1 MARRQ
6 IVVRWLARALLAAI
20 FVVAMT
26 STAVAKDAKHAHHA
40 KSKSKSKTSSGTGG
54 TAAAPNV
61 GQPVPTPVGSTTGT
75 ITFTPASV
83 VEGQTAVAS
92 GTLASADSGQPVSLE
107 IETRPGVWDAVATDT
122 VGAGGAFSI
131 SWRASVVGIFA
142 MRVVSGAL
150 ASSSASVST
159 PEAPLTIIRSVLA
172 TYYGP
177 GLYGNH
183 TACGETLTRHI
194 LGVASRT
201 LPCGTP
207 VTLYY
212 DGEALTVPVI
222 DRGPYTNGAAFD
234 LTFATAR
241 ALGITE
247 TVSVGYTDQLGKKI
261 LATDWY
267 PAGST
272 GPTGVSGATG
282 STGSG
287 SSAGAGGGSLG
298 GGATAPS

>member
-1 MARRQ
+1 
-6 IVVRWLARALLAAI
+6 VVRWLARALLAAI
-20 FVVAMT
+20 FAIAMT
-26 STAVAKDAKHAHHA
+26 STAVAKDAKHHHT
-40 KSKSKSKTSSGTGG
+40 KSKASSGNGG
-54 TAAAPNV
+54 TAANPNV

-122 VGAGGAFSI
+122 VGPAGAFSI
-131 SWRASVVGIFA
+131 SWRASLVGIFA

-159 PEAPLTIIRSVLA
+159 PQAPLTIIRSVLA

-212 DGEALTVPVI
+212 NGETLTVPVI

-287 SSAGAGGGSLG
+287 SSAGVGGGSVG
-298 GGATAPS
+298 GGATAPN